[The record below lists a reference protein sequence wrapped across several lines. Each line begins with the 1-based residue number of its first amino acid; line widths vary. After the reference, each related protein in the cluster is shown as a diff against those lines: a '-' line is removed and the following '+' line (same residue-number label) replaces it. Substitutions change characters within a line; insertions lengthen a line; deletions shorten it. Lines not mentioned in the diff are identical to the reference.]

1 MTAPADQGG
10 AGDRG
15 AARPAEPPAGR
26 GRSSRPRDSAAS
38 RQALLAAARALFG
51 QRGFEGTTLRDI
63 GDRAGVDGALVARYF
78 GSKAD
83 LYIAAVVAEVQ
94 TYQPPRDFEQLH
106 EIVGALL
113 ELTDEQGLGPVTQAL
128 IRSETA
134 DDIRAAARAHLA
146 RRLVTPMA
154 AELTRQGTDRAGLR
168 AEVVVAALLG
178 VNLARALGWFDEVRT
193 VPRQELIALLTAMF
207 ERDAPAES

>member
-1 MTAPADQGG
+1 MTAPPADQRG
-10 AGDRG
+10 ADDTG
-15 AARPAEPPAGR
+15 AARPESPAGR
-26 GRSSRPRDSAAS
+26 GRASRPRDSAAS
-38 RQALLAAARALFG
+38 RQALLAAARSLFG
-51 QRGFEGTTLRDI
+51 QRGFDGTTLRDI

-94 TYQPPRDFEQLH
+94 AYQPPRDLEQLD

-128 IRSETA
+128 IRSDTA

-146 RRLVTPMA
+146 RRLVTPLA

-178 VNLARALGWFDEVRT
+178 VTLARALGWFDEVRT
-193 VPRQELIALLTAMF
+193 VPRPELVALLTAMF
-207 ERDAPAES
+207 ERESPAGS